1 MLQHLEMTR
10 TSSAHSFNSRRV
22 LRFTHIMS
30 VVDVEAAARRVTGTA
45 NYICFTGKNN
55 IPNKISFSVRGV
67 LLPLPP
73 KAAKLISSYVQ
84 VSSDRRRLEF
94 KKGKMSLVSEHFD
107 IETLEVMLDRID
119 GFPKDSDPSHVSYT
133 LTCDV

>member
-1 MLQHLEMTR
+1 MY
-10 TSSAHSFNSRRV
+10 
-22 LRFTHIMS
+22 
-30 VVDVEAAARRVTGTA
+30 AA
-45 NYICFTGKNN
+45 F
-55 IPNKISFSVRGV
+55 PSLS
-67 LLPLPP
+67 LPQLHNV
-73 KAAKLISSYVQ
+73 ISSCVQ

-107 IETLEVMLDRID
+107 IETLEVTLNRID